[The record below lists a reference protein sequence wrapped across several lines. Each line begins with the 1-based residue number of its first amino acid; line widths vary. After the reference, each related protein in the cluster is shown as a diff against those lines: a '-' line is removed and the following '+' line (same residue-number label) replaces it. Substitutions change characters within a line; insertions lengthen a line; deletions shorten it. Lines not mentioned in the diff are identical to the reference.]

1 MSTFT
6 NFIGNL
12 KNNIRSKKEYV
23 DINSSLLIEKCLGI
37 LLNEG
42 YILGYSQINS
52 KTIRIRLKYYKGR
65 SVINDLGFISLPG
78 FRKY

>member
-12 KNNIRSKKEYV
+12 KNNIRSRKEYV
-23 DINSSLLIEKCLGI
+23 DVNSSILIEKCIGI

-52 KTIRIRLKYYKGR
+52 KTIRVR
-65 SVINDLGFISLPG
+65 
-78 FRKY
+78 